1 LGIKFSIIG
10 VHPMFTGLGDER
22 VYEYCRGKGIPIML
36 EIPFSTR
43 IAELYSKGIPFV
55 EEMPGWKESLK
66 QVFEEAKRAA
76 GK

>member
-43 IAELYSKGIPFV
+43 IAELYSKGIPL
-55 EEMPGWKESLK
+55 LK
-66 QVFEEAKRAA
+66 KCLS
-76 GK
+76 GKKV